1 MDRIK
6 KGSDWLMT
14 HKTWVG
20 YGFIA
25 LFLAVVAHKLYKRQ
39 VKSGQ
44 AASYYEGYSNAP
56 ESGAAATPVA
66 TIRMFKVDWCPHCKK
81 ALPEFQKVE
90 DAYNGKVVNGYKL
103 NFVVVDGEDPNN
115 EALVNQFKI
124 QGYPT
129 IVLTKDGKN
138 IEYDAKVDKPT
149 LTKFINTM
157 V

>member
-6 KGSDWLMT
+6 KGAEWLV
-14 HKTWVG
+14 HNKTLVG
-20 YGFIA
+20 YAFIA
-25 LFLAVVAHKLYKRQ
+25 LFFAVIAQQLYNRY
-39 VKSGQ
+39 VKSSQ
-44 AASYYEGYSNAP
+44 PASFYEGYSNVSNSNM
-56 ESGAAATPVA
+56 ENSKIA

-81 ALPEFQKVE
+81 ALPEFQQVE
-90 DAYNGKVVNGYKL
+90 NEYAGKTVNGYKL
-103 NFVVVDGEDPNN
+103 EFVVVDGEDSAN
-115 EALVNQFKI
+115 ASLVNEYKI

-149 LTKFINTM
+149 LEKFINTM

>member
-6 KGSDWLMT
+6 RSAEWLINNPKM
-14 HKTWVG
+14 VG
-20 YGFIA
+20 YAFLV
-25 LFLAVVAHKLYKRQ
+25 LFFAVLAQQMYNRY
-39 VKSGQ
+39 VKSSS

-81 ALPEFQKVE
+81 ALPEFQQIE
-90 DAYNGKVVNGYKL
+90 NEYSGKTVNGHKL
-103 NFVVVDGEDPNN
+103 EFAVVDGEDSANQS
-115 EALVNQFKI
+115 LVNEYKI

-129 IVLTKDGKN
+129 IVLTKGGKN

-149 LTKFINTM
+149 LDKFINTM
-157 V
+157 I

>member
-1 MDRIK
+1 MDGMKR
-6 KGSDWLMT
+6 GGEWLMNN
-14 HKTWVG
+14 KKVVG
-20 YGFIA
+20 YAFIA

-44 AASYYEGYSNAP
+44 AASYSEGYSNAP

-81 ALPEFQKVE
+81 ALPEFQQVE
-90 DAYNGKVVNGYKL
+90 NEYSGKTVNGYKL
-103 NFVVVDGEDPNN
+103 DFVVVDGEDSANQS
-115 EALVNQFKI
+115 LVNEYKI

-149 LTKFINTM
+149 LQKFINTM